1 MRHCAILTMDCLDD
15 FDEYD
20 ALIQAPL
27 KALGWS
33 SEFVSWRTKNVNWNK
48 FEAVIIRSPWDY
60 QEDAESFLS
69 VLAEIERSNARLEN
83 CFDVVRWNINKQ
95 YLKELESH
103 GVTIVP
109 TYWEASFAKDKVAG
123 YFEHYHCE
131 QLIIKPLISANADN
145 TFWLDKSNFYSKLE
159 ALEEV
164 FLGSAC
170 MVQPFVQEIIEEGEY
185 SLFYFNGELS
195 HSIVKKP
202 KSGDFR
208 VQEEHGGLI
217 TPTTPE
223 PTLMDCGNKANQV
236 IESIHDVPLYA
247 RLDFVRYKDKF
258 VMMEAELIE
267 PSLYFNMD
275 ESSPERF
282 AKAFVKRME
291 GKTNA

>member
-27 KALGWS
+27 SKLGWS
-33 SEFVSWRTKNVNWNK
+33 SEFVSWRAKNVDWDK

-60 QEDAESFLS
+60 QSDAASFLS
-69 VLAEIERSNARLEN
+69 VLEAIEKSSARLEN
-83 CFDVVRWNINKQ
+83 SYDIVQWNIDKQ
-95 YLKELESH
+95 YLKELEEK
-103 GVTIVP
+103 GVDIVP
-109 TYWEASFAKDKVAG
+109 TYWEQAFSSEKVAG
-123 YFEHYHCE
+123 YFEYYQCE

-145 TFWLDKSNFYSKLE
+145 TFWLNKANYFEELANLDK
-159 ALEEV
+159 V
-164 FLGSAC
+164 FLNGPC
-170 MVQPFVQEIIEEGEY
+170 MVQPFIQEIVEEGEY

-195 HSIVKKP
+195 HAIIKKP

-217 TPTTPE
+217 TPTAPE
-223 PTLMDCGNKANQV
+223 KDLIDTSSRANQV
-236 IESIHDVPLYA
+236 IAALHGTPLYA
-247 RLDFVRYKDKF
+247 RYDFVRYQDRF

-282 AKAFVKRME
+282 AKAFVQRMDE
-291 GKTNA
+291 L